1 VTVQFKAPEPSR
13 WRRISDASR
22 TWSGSAE
29 REIQEF
35 GGFDTWINNAGV
47 AIFGTVEQI
56 PLEDYR
62 GHSARALPARVHRKR
77 ASVSRAG
84 KKEKYA
90 SVAKPLPASI
100 RVGPV

>member
-1 VTVQFKAPEPSR
+1 MSGAL
-13 WRRISDASR
+13 R

-29 REIQEF
+29 RAIQEF
-35 GGFDTWINNAGV
+35 GGFDTCVNNAGV

-62 GHSARALPARVHRKR
+62 GHSARALPAQVHRKR
-77 ASVSRAG
+77 ASVSCAG
-84 KKEKYA
+84 KKGEYA

-100 RVGPV
+100 RVGTV